1 MIDSFGY
8 NRPCLLTRRITMQ
21 RLLVVEDDKT
31 ILKNLRRGL
40 TEVGYEVV
48 TAETAEAAFQYATME
63 SFDGMVLDLM
73 LPDRNGLDLLQDLRN
88 AGFNSPVLIL
98 SALTTVNDRIR
109 GLESGGDDYLIKPF
123 AFRELVARLRAQLN
137 REVPGRQ
144 AVLKAGDLEI
154 HVTSRK
160 VFRAGRKID
169 LSKLEYRLLEYLL
182 RRKNQ
187 DVSRADIARDVWEE
201 PEGVGTNV
209 IDVYVNAL
217 RKKLAGPDLE
227 PLIHTVRGVGYSLR
241 DGDADVN
248 KATGK

>member
-1 MIDSFGY
+1 MH
-8 NRPCLLTRRITMQ
+8 

-40 TEVGYEVV
+40 AEVGFDVV
-48 TAETAEAAFQYATME
+48 TAETAGTALEYATTE
-63 SFDGMVLDLM
+63 TFDGMVLDLM

-88 AGFNSPVLIL
+88 TGFNSPVLIL
-98 SALTTVNDRIR
+98 SALTTVDDRIR
-109 GLESGGDDYLIKPF
+109 GLEKGGDDYLIKPF
-123 AFRELVARLRAQLN
+123 SFRELVARLRAQLN

-144 AVLKAGDLEI
+144 AVLKSGDLEI
-154 HVTSRK
+154 HVPSRK
-160 VFRAGRKID
+160 VRRDGQEIE
-169 LSKLEYRLLEYLL
+169 LSRLEYRLLEYLL

-187 DVSRADIARDVWEE
+187 DVSRQEISRDVWES

-217 RKKLAGPDLE
+217 RKKLGRPGAK

-241 DGDADVN
+241 DAGWSN
-248 KATGK
+248 EKSNGK

>member
-1 MIDSFGY
+1 MH
-8 NRPCLLTRRITMQ
+8 

-40 TEVGYEVV
+40 TEVGFDVV
-48 TAETAEAAFQYATME
+48 TAETADSALQYATTE
-63 SFDGMVLDLM
+63 PFDGMVLDLM

-88 AGFNSPVLIL
+88 TGFNSPVLIL
-98 SALTTVNDRIR
+98 SALTTVDDRIR
-109 GLESGGDDYLIKPF
+109 GLEKGGDDYLIKPF

-144 AVLKAGDLEI
+144 AVLKSGDLEI
-154 HVTSRK
+154 HVPSRK
-160 VFRAGRKID
+160 VSRAGKDIE
-169 LSKLEYRLLEYLL
+169 LSRLEYRLLEYLL

-187 DVSRADIARDVWEE
+187 DVSRQDISRDVWES
-201 PEGVGTNV
+201 PDGVGTNV

-217 RKKLAGPDLE
+217 RKKLGGPGSK

-241 DGDADVN
+241 DGGASN
-248 KATGK
+248 NNSNGQ